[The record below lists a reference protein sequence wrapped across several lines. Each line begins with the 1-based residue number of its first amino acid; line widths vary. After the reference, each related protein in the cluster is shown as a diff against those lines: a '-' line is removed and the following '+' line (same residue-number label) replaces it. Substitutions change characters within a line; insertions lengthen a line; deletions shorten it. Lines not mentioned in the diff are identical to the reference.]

1 MDQVDV
7 PVLVLEPA
15 VKTRHARMAH
25 RAVDGHLAPNLRQ
38 RERVQL
44 RPQVTLQGHDQTGA
58 PVLGAVHRAEPRDA
72 DAAGD
77 VKVAQAEPAAGGE
90 EGRRQRRRR
99 RGSLASAAA
108 LTRRRGGGDGA
119 AASQGGG
126 DVRGAGLGVHRPD
139 GPARVHAGRGGAVAA
154 PTRRA
159 LGQHV
164 RLRPGALEAVEH
176 RVGHRARVQV
186 LRRRRRGGRGGEG
199 RQRGRPRRS
208 RAAGGGG
215 GEEAKRG
222 SFQLGES
229 PRSAPRA
236 RVERAGRSGGGEGK
250 RGRTMFFSSP
260 WTAPPA
266 TASATAS
273 AFRDIAPER
282 RARACPE
289 SRG

>member
-1 MDQVDV
+1 MHDAARVEVPQGESDRGDDLPRGLELRERVARGEEVEDVAAGGELVDQVDV

-58 PVLGAVHRAEPRDA
+58 AVLGAVHRAEPGDA

-119 AASQGGG
+119 AASHGGG

-154 PTRRA
+154 PPRRA

-176 RVGHRARVQV
+176 RVEHRARVQV
-186 LRRRRRGGRGGEG
+186 LRRRRRGGKGGGRGVNEGGRDGRGPRGGEEG
-199 RQRGRPRRS
+199 RRRN
-208 RAAGGGG
+208 ADL
-215 GEEAKRG
+215 
-222 SFQLGES
+222 FN
-229 PRSAPRA
+229 
-236 RVERAGRSGGGEGK
+236 
-250 RGRTMFFSSP
+250 
-260 WTAPPA
+260 
-266 TASATAS
+266 
-273 AFRDIAPER
+273 
-282 RARACPE
+282 
-289 SRG
+289 